1 MFKNLKLGMRIG
13 LGFGSLLI
21 IAIALGTMAI
31 VSMNGVNRDATTLS
45 KEFVPQVAV
54 ANDVERSSL
63 LIMYNMR
70 GYGYTQDKSF
80 WEAATGNFTDVK
92 TSLDE
97 AKALAKDSPNLATL
111 KTNAEKVSTE
121 IATYEGL
128 AKVTQENFAAMDE
141 AKATLDAAAKDYMDN
156 CDAYLASMCANMDT
170 DVEAKAEA
178 SVLKERFGKV
188 NTAFELINLGNSARL
203 AVWKAQATRDP
214 KLIGEALPVLDK
226 IGEKLKAVREI
237 TRQEANQK
245 LVDASMAAAEKYR
258 GGMNAVLAA
267 WNKNQDLFKERALT
281 ADQVIT
287 AAKATAEDG
296 IKSTTEVAETATSS
310 LSRASVIML
319 IGLGIATVL
328 GLLLA
333 FFITRGITRP
343 INRIIDGLSLGAEQV
358 ASASGQVAQS
368 SQQMAEGASQQ
379 ASSLEETSASLE
391 EMSSMTT
398 QNAENA
404 NQADAMARD
413 AQGAAAKGREAMA
426 RMSDAINRIKQ
437 SSDQTAK
444 ILKTIDEIAF
454 QTNLLAL
461 NAAVE
466 AARAGEA
473 GKGFAV
479 VAEEVRNL
487 AQRSAEAAKTTATL
501 IEESQKNSND
511 GVAVSGE
518 VQGFLESIADSAE
531 KVAQLVGEVSAA
543 SGEQAQGVNQVNTA
557 VSQMDQ
563 VTQSNA
569 ANSEEAASASEELSA
584 QAEQMKQMVEQLIA
598 LVGGARSR
606 HNGHAE
612 ARVDTPAH
620 VSPAFERKP
629 MRPNP
634 TAKATSPRSAVK
646 TSSNGHSNGHAN
658 GHANGHSKSRQ
669 RVTVPEEVIPL
680 DDDDVMKDF

>member
-1 MFKNLKLGMRIG
+1 
-13 LGFGSLLI
+13 
-21 IAIALGTMAI
+21 MAI
-31 VSMNGVNRDATTLS
+31 INMNGVKTNAVKLS
-45 KEFVPQVAV
+45 KEMVPEVSV
-54 ANDVERSSL
+54 ANNVERYSL
-63 LIMYNMR
+63 LTMYNMR
-70 GYGYTQDKSF
+70 GYGYTEEESMRDKALENLEKVKSHLT
-80 WEAATGNFTDVK
+80 EAQ
-92 TSLDE
+92 
-97 AKALAKDSPNLATL
+97 ALAKTSADLDAL
-111 KTNAEKVSTE
+111 KTNADKVS
-121 IATYEGL
+121 ASVADYENL
-128 AKVTQENFAAMDE
+128 AKETVANFKAMNETKDKLDAS
-141 AKATLDAAAKDYMDN
+141 AKAYMEA
-156 CDAYLASMCANMDT
+156 CTKYLESQNGKMKQ
-170 DVEAKAEA
+170 DVEAKAEPA
-178 SVLKERFGKV
+178 AVLERLSKITGV
-188 NTAFELINLGNSARL
+188 NDLIDLGNATRL
-203 AVWKAQATRDP
+203 AVWKAQAKRQP
-214 KLIGEALPVLDK
+214 KLLEEALPNIDK
-226 IGEKLKAVREI
+226 IAQSLADLKTITNQEADLQDIDATLKAAESY
-237 TRQEANQK
+237 K
-245 LVDASMAAAEKYR
+245 AAMTGLLEDWTKNEDLAGKRGKTAE
-258 GGMNAVLAA
+258 AVLAGA
-267 WNKNQDLFKERALT
+267 QDTALT
-281 ADQVIT
+281 GMKD
-287 AAKATAEDG
+287 
-296 IKSTTEVAETATSS
+296 TTEIAETATTA
-310 LSRASVIML
+310 LGRASVIML

-333 FFITRGITRP
+333 YFITRGITRP
-343 INRIIDGLSLGAEQV
+343 INRIIDGLSQGAEQV

-518 VQGFLESIADSAE
+518 VQGFLNSIAESAE

-543 SGEQAQGVNQVNTA
+543 SGEQAQGVSQVNTA

-584 QAEQMKQMVEQLIA
+584 QAEQMKQMVEELIA
-598 LVGGARSR
+598 LVGGARS
-606 HNGHAE
+606 HNGHRTDSRGGSAPRKAME
-612 ARVDTPAH
+612 HTAPLASFKVSMPKHVAH
-620 VSPAFERKP
+620 PVTNGHA
-629 MRPNP
+629 NG
-634 TAKATSPRSAVK
+634 
-646 TSSNGHSNGHAN
+646 NGHSNG
-658 GHANGHSKSRQ
+658 R
-669 RVTVPEEVIPL
+669 RVAKPEEVIPL
-680 DDDDVMKDF
+680 DEEEMFREF